1 MTLTNRVVVVT
12 GGGSGIGAAIAKAF
26 AAAGAQ
32 VMLVGR
38 REAALREVAASV
50 MQGPL
55 VRWHAADVSKRDQ
68 VAQAVERT
76 IAACGQIDILI
87 NNAGINVAQRKLAVL
102 DPADWDALMAV
113 NATGAFNMIHAV
125 LPGMRERKDGVII
138 NIASIAGVRPS
149 ALAGAAYNASKH
161 ALAALSTSV
170 ALEEAENGIR
180 ASLIAP
186 GEVNTPL
193 LDRRPVVPSPEAR
206 ARILQPEDVAAAALF
221 VASLHPRASV
231 PQLILNPTIYPFS

>member
-1 MTLTNRVVVVT
+1 MTLTNRVVLVT
-12 GGGSGIGAAIAKAF
+12 GGGSGIGAAIATAF

-68 VAQAVERT
+68 VTRAVERT

-102 DPADWDALMAV
+102 EPADWDALMAV

-125 LPGMRERKDGVII
+125 LPGMRERKDGMII

-161 ALAALSTSV
+161 ALTALSTSV

>member
-1 MTLTNRVVVVT
+1 
-12 GGGSGIGAAIAKAF
+12 
-26 AAAGAQ
+26 
-32 VMLVGR
+32 
-38 REAALREVAASV
+38 

-68 VAQAVERT
+68 VTRAVERT

-102 DPADWDALMAV
+102 EPADWDALMAV

-125 LPGMRERKDGVII
+125 LPGMRERKDGMII

-161 ALAALSTSV
+161 ALTALSTSV